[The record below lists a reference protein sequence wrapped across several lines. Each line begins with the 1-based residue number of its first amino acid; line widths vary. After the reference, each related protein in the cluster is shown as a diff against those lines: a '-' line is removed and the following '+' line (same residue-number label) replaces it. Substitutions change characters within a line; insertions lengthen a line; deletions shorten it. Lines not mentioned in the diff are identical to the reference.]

1 MRNQGSGTHC
11 ADVVR
16 VGNIFARCSVFQSLS
31 NQMRTDRGCKTK
43 RLKPCVQCRILEGL
57 CKQVAVCD
65 AILRR
70 SGCNE
75 LDSDMHKDNTFYS
88 FITSEENLK
97 RNPLPSTLMLLASP
111 LHWIPWLFCWWQI
124 RDILGFLLYAIAL
137 TWHERYSLFVLSCI
151 YVSIIFLEFK

>member
-1 MRNQGSGTHC
+1 MWNQGSGTHC

-16 VGNIFARCSVFQSLS
+16 VGNILARCSAFQSLS
-31 NQMRTDRGCKTK
+31 NRMRTDRGCKTK

-75 LDSDMHKDNTFYS
+75 LDFDMHKDNIFYS

-97 RNPLPSTLMLLASP
+97 RNSLPLMLLASP
-111 LHWIPWLFCWWQI
+111 SSLHTKF
-124 RDILGFLLYAIAL
+124 LG
-137 TWHERYSLFVLSCI
+137 YSADGRFE
-151 YVSIIFLEFK
+151 IFSGFSFA

>member
-1 MRNQGSGTHC
+1 MEHS

-16 VGNIFARCSVFQSLS
+16 VGNILARCSAFQSLS
-31 NQMRTDRGCKTK
+31 NRMRTDRGCKTK

-75 LDSDMHKDNTFYS
+75 LDSDMHKDNIFYS

-111 LHWIPWLFCWWQI
+111 SSPHIELVILLMADSRYSRVSPS
-124 RDILGFLLYAIAL
+124 RDSEP
-137 TWHERYSLFVLSCI
+137 TRSERYSLFVLSCI
-151 YVSIIFLEFK
+151 YVSVIFLKFK